1 MKSTKTN
8 VTAIIVA
15 AGTSRRMN
23 GVNKI
28 FTMVNGKP
36 LISYSVAA
44 FEASPLID
52 SIVLVLH
59 ADALELGEAMKRKFG
74 WRKITAIVAGGE
86 RRQDSVKNG
95 LAKAQSRW
103 VMVHD
108 GARPCVD
115 GDTIARGLEAA
126 QETGAAIAAMPA
138 KDTVKRVSV
147 KNTVERTLDRS
158 KLWLVQTP
166 QVFKRDVIMRAYKNA
181 KADVTDDAMLV
192 EQSGVKVKVF
202 QGSDLNTKVTT
213 MGDLMIIE
221 AILAEMEPQDSK
233 FSTRIGKGLSADF
246 WDDEADSSAQNEN
259 KDA

>member
-1 MKSTKTN
+1 MKANKTT

-28 FTMVNGKP
+28 FTLVNGKP

-44 FEASPLID
+44 FEASPAID

-59 ADALELGEAMKRKFG
+59 ADAVKLGEAMKRKLG
-74 WRKITAIVAGGE
+74 WRKVTAIVAGGE

-95 LAKAQSRW
+95 LAKAKGSRW

-126 QETGAAIAAMPA
+126 QETGAAIAAVPA
-138 KDTVKRVSV
+138 KDTVKRVTA
-147 KNTVERTLDRS
+147 KNTVERTLDRGR
-158 KLWLVQTP
+158 LWLVQTP
-166 QVFKRDVIMRAYKNA
+166 QVFRRDVIIQAYESA
-181 KADVTDDAMLV
+181 AADVTDDAMLV
-192 EQSGVKVKVF
+192 EQTGVKVKVF
-202 QGSDLNTKVTT
+202 KGSDLNLKVTT
-213 MGDLMIIE
+213 MGDLMIVE
-221 AILAEMEPQDSK
+221 AILAKIEPQDPGLPN
-233 FSTRIGKGLSADF
+233 RMGKGLSAAF
-246 WDDEADSSAQNEN
+246 WDDEVADSN
-259 KDA
+259 